1 MSLDQKEERGIIGFF
16 KEYYFL
22 SNFYPCDIICNDF
35 STPITFKN
43 SEAMFQAMKC
53 PSRVREFSNLS
64 AQEAKRLG
72 RHVNLR
78 EDWEEVKDEIMK
90 YCLRSKFDQNPEL
103 KAELIK
109 TNGLHLEEANTW
121 GDKYWGTVNGEGKNM
136 LGKLLMELRDEYISG
151 D

>member
-1 MSLDQKEERGIIGFF
+1 M
-16 KEYYFL
+16 Y
-22 SNFYPCDIICNDF
+22 
-35 STPITFKN
+35 
-43 SEAMFQAMKC
+43 QAMKC
-53 PSRVREFSNLS
+53 PSRVREFSDLS
-64 AQEAKRLG
+64 AKEAKHLG
-72 RHVNLR
+72 KLVNLR

-136 LGKLLMELRDEYISG
+136 LGKLLMELRDEYINSN
-151 D
+151 

>member
-1 MSLDQKEERGIIGFF
+1 MIDVFRG
-16 KEYYFL
+16 KYSFL
-22 SNFYPCDIICNDF
+22 SNFYEVPIRYAGIEF
-35 STPITFKN
+35 GST
-43 SEAMFQAMKC
+43 EAAFQAMKC
-53 PSRVREFSNLS
+53 KHSEERIKFENLNPS
-64 AQEAKRLG
+64 EAKRLG
-72 RHVNLR
+72 REIELR

-136 LGKLLMELRDEYISG
+136 LGKLLMELRDEYINSN
-151 D
+151 

>member
-1 MSLDQKEERGIIGFF
+1 MENQKEGIVGIIGFF

-22 SNFYPCDIICNDF
+22 NNFYPCDIICNEF

-43 SEAMFQAMKC
+43 SEAMYQAMKC
-53 PSRVREFSNLS
+53 PLRAREFSNLS
-64 AQEAKRLG
+64 AQEAKHLG
-72 RHVNLR
+72 RRVNLR

-103 KAELIK
+103 KTKLIK
-109 TNGLHLEEANTW
+109 TNGLYLKEANTW
-121 GDKYWGTVNGEGKNM
+121 GDKYWGVVNGEGKNM